1 MLIRTLLAFAAFM
14 AFMAS
19 GGLVRGQAVEE
30 VPIGTIFS
38 VWDSYKDVFTA
49 MQYALER
56 HTNDSGK
63 LFQFKM
69 YADNIRTVD
78 AYKLTRYK
86 NLNLLTCS

>member
-1 MLIRTLLAFAAFM
+1 MLVIKTALAILAFG
-14 AFMAS
+14 S
-19 GGLVRGQAVEE
+19 LGRGRAVEE

-49 MQYALER
+49 MQYAMER

-63 LFQFKM
+63 LFQFTM

-78 AYKLTRYK
+78 AYKLTR
-86 NLNLLTCS
+86 